1 MRIIA
6 ALHERGRAAYLSHL
20 DMQRTLQRSL
30 RRADMPLM
38 YSQGFNP
45 HPLMAFAGALATG
58 AESEREWFDVRL
70 AEDIAPTE
78 FEARLNAVLPE
89 GMAVSHAMEAPED
102 LSTLTGHLAAA
113 RYTLWVRP
121 EKDVGAAEVSSAL
134 EKLLQSEE
142 LMVQKRTKSGAM
154 VPQNIR
160 PQLYEARLTS
170 REDDGD
176 GVSFTLDV
184 LGELTAGGGLRT
196 EAFVNVLLD
205 FLGSAGSFRCRRE
218 EMYFDGVPGLPSLGK
233 GKNE

>member
-6 ALHERGRAAYLSHL
+6 ALHETGRAAYLSHL
-20 DMQRTLQRSL
+20 DMQRTLQRAL
-30 RRADMPLM
+30 RRADMPLQ

-70 AEDIAPTE
+70 DGEIAPAD

-89 GMAVSHAMEAPED
+89 GMAVSHAMEAPEG

-121 EKDVGAAEVSSAL
+121 ERPVSAAEVNSTL
-134 EKLLQSEE
+134 HKLLASSE

-160 PQLYEARLTS
+160 PQLYEAGLTG
-170 REDDGD
+170 RDGE
-176 GVSFTLDV
+176 SFTLDV

-218 EMYFDGVPGLPSLGK
+218 EMYFDEVPGLPSLGK
-233 GKNE
+233 GKHE

>member
-20 DMQRTLQRSL
+20 DMQRTLQRAL

-70 AEDIAPTE
+70 DGDIAPAD

-89 GMAVSHAMEAPED
+89 GMAVSHAMEAPEE
-102 LSTLTGHLAAA
+102 LSTLTGHLVAA
-113 RYTLWVRP
+113 RYTLWVLP
-121 EKDVGAAEVSSAL
+121 ERTFSAAEVRSAL
-134 EKLLQSEE
+134 DKLLHSEE

-160 PQLYEARLTS
+160 PQLYEARLTG
-170 REDDGD
+170 RDG
-176 GVSFTLDV
+176 GSFTLDV

-196 EAFVNVLLD
+196 EAFVNVLLG

-218 EMYFDGVPGLPSLGK
+218 EMYFDEVPGLPSLGK
-233 GKNE
+233 GKHE

>member
-6 ALHERGRAAYLSHL
+6 ALHETGRAAYLSHL
-20 DMQRTLQRSL
+20 DMQRTLQRAL
-30 RRADMPLM
+30 RRADMPLQ

-70 AEDIAPTE
+70 DGEIAPAD

-89 GMAVSHAMEAPED
+89 GMAVSHAMEAPEG

-121 EKDVGAAEVSSAL
+121 ERAVSAAEVNSTL
-134 EKLLQSEE
+134 HKLLDSSE

-160 PQLYEARLTS
+160 PQLYEAGLTG
-170 REDDGD
+170 RDGE
-176 GVSFTLDV
+176 SFTLDV

-218 EMYFDGVPGLPSLGK
+218 EMYFDEVPGLPSLGK
-233 GKNE
+233 GKHE

>member
-6 ALHERGRAAYLSHL
+6 ALHETGRAAYLSHL
-20 DMQRTLQRSL
+20 DMQRTLQRAL
-30 RRADMPLM
+30 RRADMPLL

-70 AEDIAPTE
+70 DGDIAPAD
-78 FEARLNAVLPE
+78 FEARLNAMLPE
-89 GMAVSHAMEAPED
+89 GMAVSHAMEAPEG
-102 LSTLTGHLAAA
+102 LSTLTGHLVAA
-113 RYTLWVRP
+113 RYTLRVRP
-121 EKDVGAAEVSSAL
+121 EKDVSAAEVGSAL
-134 EKLLQSEE
+134 DKLLQSEE
-142 LMVQKRTKSGAM
+142 LMVQKRTKSGAV

-160 PQLYEARLTS
+160 PQLYEARLRDS
-170 REDDGD
+170 D

-205 FLGSAGSFRCRRE
+205 FLGLAGSFRCRRE
-218 EMYFDGVPGLPSLGK
+218 EMYFEGLPELPSLGK
-233 GKNE
+233 GKHE

>member
-6 ALHERGRAAYLSHL
+6 ALHETGRAAYLSHL

-30 RRADMPLM
+30 RRADMPLL

-45 HPLMAFAGALATG
+45 HPLMAFAGALSTG
-58 AESEREWFDVRL
+58 FESEREWFDVRL
-70 AEDIAPTE
+70 DGEISPAD

-89 GMAVSHAMEAPED
+89 GMAVSHAMEAPEA
-102 LSTLTGHLAAA
+102 LSTLTAHLTAA

-121 EKDVGAAEVSSAL
+121 REAFSAREVKDAL
-134 EKLLQSEE
+134 DRLLNSEE

-160 PQLYEARLTS
+160 PQLYEARLTDS
-170 REDDGD
+170 DGE
-176 GVSFTLDV
+176 SFTLDV

-218 EMYFDGVPGLPSLGK
+218 EMYFDEVPGLPSLGK
-233 GKNE
+233 GKHE

>member
-6 ALHERGRAAYLSHL
+6 ALHEKGLAAYLSHL
-20 DMQRTLQRSL
+20 DMQRTLQRAL
-30 RRADMPLM
+30 RRADMPFV

-45 HPLMAFAGALATG
+45 HPLVAFAGALSTG
-58 AESEREWFDVRL
+58 YESEREWFDVRL
-70 AEDIAPTE
+70 EGEIIPTD
-78 FEARLNAVLPE
+78 FEARLNEVLPE
-89 GMAVSHAMEAPED
+89 GMAVSHAMEAPEN

-121 EKDVGAAEVSSAL
+121 EKTVSAAEVSSTL
-134 EKLLQSEE
+134 QKLLQSEE

-160 PQLYEARLTS
+160 PQLYEARLT
-170 REDDGD
+170 EG
-176 GVSFTLDV
+176 GGASFTLDV

-218 EMYFDGVPGLPSLGK
+218 EMYFDDLPGLPCLGK
-233 GKNE
+233 GKHE

>member
-6 ALHERGRAAYLSHL
+6 ALHETGRAAYLSHL

-45 HPLMAFAGALATG
+45 HPLMAFAGALSTG
-58 AESEREWFDVRL
+58 FESEREWFDVRL
-70 AEDIAPTE
+70 EGDISPAD
-78 FEARLNAVLPE
+78 FEARVNRVLPE
-89 GMAVSHAMEAPED
+89 GMAVSHAMEAPEG
-102 LSTLTGHLAAA
+102 LSTLTGRLVAA

-121 EKDVGAAEVSSAL
+121 EGKKTMEEVGSAL
-134 EKLLQSEE
+134 ENLLQSEE
-142 LMVQKRTKSGAM
+142 LMVQKRTKSGAL

-160 PQLYEARLTS
+160 PQLYEARLTG
-170 REDDGD
+170 GD
-176 GVSFTLDV
+176 GASFTLDV

-205 FLGSAGSFRCRRE
+205 FLGSAGTFRCRRE
-218 EMYFDGVPGLPSLGK
+218 EMYFDGLQGLPSLEK
-233 GKNE
+233 GKYE

>member
-6 ALHERGRAAYLSHL
+6 ALHETGRAAYLSHL
-20 DMQRTLQRSL
+20 DMQRTLQRAL
-30 RRADMPLM
+30 RRADMPLL

-70 AEDIAPTE
+70 DGEIAPAD

-89 GMAVSHAMEAPED
+89 GMAVSHAMEAPEG

-121 EKDVGAAEVSSAL
+121 EKAVMAAEVNSAL
-134 EKLLQSEE
+134 NQLLEREE
-142 LMVQKRTKSGAM
+142 IMVQKRTKSG
-154 VPQNIR
+154 
-160 PQLYEARLTS
+160 
-170 REDDGD
+170 
-176 GVSFTLDV
+176 SFTLDV

-218 EMYFDGVPGLPSLGK
+218 EMYFDEVPGLPSLGK
-233 GKNE
+233 GKHE

>member
-6 ALHERGRAAYLSHL
+6 ALHETGRAAYLSHL
-20 DMQRTLQRSL
+20 DMQRTLQRAL
-30 RRADMPLM
+30 RRADMPLL

-45 HPLMAFAGALATG
+45 HPLMAFAGALSTG
-58 AESEREWFDVRL
+58 FESQREWFDVRL
-70 AEDIAPTE
+70 EGDIAPGD

-89 GMAVSHAMEAPED
+89 GMAVSHAMEAPEG
-102 LSTLTGHLAAA
+102 LGTLTGHLAAA

-121 EKDVGAAEVSSAL
+121 EKAVMAAEVNSAL
-134 EKLLQSEE
+134 NQLLEREE
-142 LMVQKRTKSGAM
+142 IMVQKRTKSGAM

-160 PQLYEARLTS
+160 PQLYEAGLTG
-170 REDDGD
+170 RDGE
-176 GVSFTLDV
+176 SFTLDV

-218 EMYFDGVPGLPSLGK
+218 EMYFDEVPGLPSLGK
-233 GKNE
+233 GKHE

>member
-6 ALHERGRAAYLSHL
+6 ALHETGRAAYLSHL
-20 DMQRTLQRSL
+20 DMQRTLQRAL
-30 RRADMPLM
+30 RRADMPLQ

-70 AEDIAPTE
+70 DGEISPAD

-89 GMAVSHAMEAPED
+89 GMAVSHAMEAPEG

-121 EKDVGAAEVSSAL
+121 ERAVSAAEVNSTL
-134 EKLLQSEE
+134 HKLLASSE

-160 PQLYEARLTS
+160 PQLYEAGLTG
-170 REDDGD
+170 RDGE
-176 GVSFTLDV
+176 SFTLDV

-196 EAFVNVLLD
+196 EAFVNVLLV

-218 EMYFDGVPGLPSLGK
+218 EMYFDEVPGLPSLGK
-233 GKNE
+233 GKHE

>member
-6 ALHERGRAAYLSHL
+6 ALHETGRAAYLSHL
-20 DMQRTLQRSL
+20 DMQRTLQRAL
-30 RRADMPLM
+30 RRADMPLQ

-70 AEDIAPTE
+70 DGEIAPAD

-89 GMAVSHAMEAPED
+89 GMAVSHAMEAPEG
-102 LSTLTGHLAAA
+102 LSTLTGHLVAA

-121 EKDVGAAEVSSAL
+121 ERAVSAAEVNSTL
-134 EKLLQSEE
+134 HKLLASSE

-160 PQLYEARLTS
+160 PQLYEAGLTG
-170 REDDGD
+170 RDGE
-176 GVSFTLDV
+176 SFTLDV

-218 EMYFDGVPGLPSLGK
+218 EMYFDEVPGLPSLGK
-233 GKNE
+233 GKHE

>member
-1 MRIIA
+1 MRIVA
-6 ALHERGRAAYLSHL
+6 ALHETGRAAYLSHL
-20 DMQRTLQRSL
+20 DMQRTLQRAL
-30 RRADMPLM
+30 RRADMPLL

-58 AESEREWFDVRL
+58 AESQREWFDVRL
-70 AEDIAPTE
+70 DGEISPAD

-89 GMAVSHAMEAPED
+89 GMAVSHAMEAPEN
-102 LSTLTGHLAAA
+102 LSTLTGHLVAA

-121 EKDVGAAEVSSAL
+121 EKAVTAAEVGSAL
-134 EKLLQSEE
+134 DKLLHSEE

-160 PQLYEARLTS
+160 PQLYEARLM
-170 REDDGD
+170 DADG
-176 GVSFTLDV
+176 GSFTLDV

-196 EAFVNVLLD
+196 EALVNVLLD

-218 EMYFDGVPGLPSLGK
+218 EMYFDDLPGLPSLGK
-233 GKNE
+233 GKHE

>member
-6 ALHERGRAAYLSHL
+6 ALHETGRAAYLSHL

-30 RRADMPLM
+30 RRADMPLL

-45 HPLMAFAGALATG
+45 HPLMAFAGALSTG
-58 AESEREWFDVRL
+58 FESEREWFDVRL
-70 AEDIAPTE
+70 EGDIAPAD
-78 FEARLNAVLPE
+78 FEARLNEVLPE
-89 GMAVSHAMEAPED
+89 GMAVSHAMEAPEN

-121 EKDVGAAEVSSAL
+121 EKACTAAEVSSAL
-134 EKLLQSEE
+134 DKLLQSEE

-160 PQLYEARLTS
+160 PQLYEARLLDS
-170 REDDGD
+170 DGA
-176 GVSFTLDV
+176 SFTLDV

-218 EMYFDGVPGLPSLGK
+218 EMYFDEVPGLPSLGK
-233 GKNE
+233 GKHE

>member
-1 MRIIA
+1 MRIVA
-6 ALHERGRAAYLSHL
+6 ALHETGRAAYLSHL
-20 DMQRTLQRSL
+20 DMQRTLQRAL
-30 RRADMPLM
+30 RRADMPLL

-58 AESEREWFDVRL
+58 AESQREWFDVRL
-70 AEDIAPTE
+70 DGEISPAD

-89 GMAVSHAMEAPED
+89 GMAVSHAMEAPEN
-102 LSTLTGHLAAA
+102 LSTLTGHLVAA

-121 EKDVGAAEVSSAL
+121 EKAVTAAEVGSAL
-134 EKLLQSEE
+134 EKLLHSEE

-160 PQLYEARLTS
+160 PQLYEARLTG
-170 REDDGD
+170 EDG
-176 GVSFTLDV
+176 GSFTLDV

-218 EMYFDGVPGLPSLGK
+218 EMYFDDLPGLPSLGK
-233 GKNE
+233 GKHE

>member
-6 ALHERGRAAYLSHL
+6 ALHETGRAAYISHL
-20 DMQRTLQRSL
+20 DMQRTLQRAL
-30 RRADMPLM
+30 RRADMPLQ

-45 HPLMAFAGALATG
+45 HPLMAFAGALSTG
-58 AESEREWFDVRL
+58 FESEREWFDVRL
-70 AEDIAPTE
+70 EGDIAPGD

-89 GMAVSHAMEAPED
+89 GMAVSHAMEAPEG

-121 EKDVGAAEVSSAL
+121 ERAVSAAEVNSTL
-134 EKLLQSEE
+134 HKLLDSSE

-160 PQLYEARLTS
+160 PQLYEAGLTG
-170 REDDGD
+170 RDGE
-176 GVSFTLDV
+176 SFTLDV

-218 EMYFDGVPGLPSLGK
+218 EMYFDEVPGLPSLGK
-233 GKNE
+233 GKHE